1 MRRRQFAR
9 GVISRVGLAAAAVLV
24 LATATQHAEALPL
37 ASPGAVPVTKAATEG
52 LATEVQ
58 YRGHGRGFRGGFHGG
73 GFRGGGFHGGGF
85 RAGGFRGGGIGFHRG
100 GGFRGGGVAFH
111 HGFRAA
117 PAFHGG
123 YRYGGFR
130 RFHGGGYRY
139 AYHRPYFHRRH
150 FHRRFYYAP
159 SYYYPRYYYPRRCR
173 IIWTYYG
180 PRRICRP
187 WWYRHH
193 YWRPYW

>member
-1 MRRRQFAR
+1 MRRRQFGR
-9 GVISRVGLAAAAVLV
+9 GMISRVGLAAAAVFV
-24 LATATQHAEALPL
+24 LTTATQRAEALSL
-37 ASPGAVPVTKAATEG
+37 ASPGAVPATKAATEG

-58 YRGHGRGFRGGFHGG
+58 FRGHGGGRGGGFHGG

-85 RAGGFRGGGIGFHRG
+85 RGGGFRG

-111 HGFRAA
+111 RG
-117 PAFHGG
+117 
-123 YRYGGFR
+123 GGFHR
-130 RFHGGGYRY
+130 YSGGGYRY

-150 FHRRFYYAP
+150 FHRRFYYARP
-159 SYYYPRYYYPRRCR
+159 YYYPRYYYPRRCR